1 MVHFHV
7 KLWEEV
13 QLDVLVYDLISNS
26 YGSALGIGER
36 IQLGDKV
43 KLKINQRTGSAENIT
58 DEYK

>member
-1 MVHFHV
+1 MIHFHV

-13 QLDVLVYDLISNS
+13 QLDVLVYDLVSNS

-43 KLKINQRTGSAENIT
+43 KLKINQKSGSAVVIT
-58 DEYK
+58 EEYK